1 MSYDTHKNFFF
12 EHFGRK
18 LRMWQLQSGGSI
30 DTLGGY
36 KIKLPD
42 DTYGSQLVYPDEDIT
57 DGIRIEYTSLDE
69 PFIAEA
75 LETTTARASG
85 TNFSFNDDGDSASTF
100 NDLYDTADGF
110 ADFASGDKIRVIGSA
125 SNDGDYTLTSVAGSP
140 RYIQVGTGNFTDEI
154 AGQSI
159 TIYQIPKEV
168 TSPDET
174 SHVNLN
180 RMLCLAIVCYVMAH
194 VTDDPKRRDDYMK
207 LFWRKVGDNE
217 SNKKLV
223 SQIMTTNPYAIR

>member
-75 LETTTARASG
+75 LETTTVVASG
-85 TNFSFNDDGDSASTF
+85 TTISLMMMEIVLVDIMIYMILGTVLQILLLMIKLGYRA
-100 NDLYDTADGF
+100 L
-110 ADFASGDKIRVIGSA
+110 
-125 SNDGDYTLTSVAGSP
+125 
-140 RYIQVGTGNFTDEI
+140 QVMMEI
-154 AGQSI
+154 I
-159 TIYQIPKEV
+159 
-168 TSPDET
+168 
-174 SHVNLN
+174 H
-180 RMLCLAIVCYVMAH
+180 
-194 VTDDPKRRDDYMK
+194 
-207 LFWRKVGDNE
+207 
-217 SNKKLV
+217 
-223 SQIMTTNPYAIR
+223 